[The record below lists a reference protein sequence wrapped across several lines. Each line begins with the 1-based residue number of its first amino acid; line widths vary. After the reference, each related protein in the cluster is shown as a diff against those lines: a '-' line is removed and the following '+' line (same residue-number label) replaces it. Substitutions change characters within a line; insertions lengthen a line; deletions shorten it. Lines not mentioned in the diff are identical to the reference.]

1 MEGRRLKRLIGLT
14 VSVALAAGPA
24 AAQGTF
30 SPEGEPSST
39 FGSGAPKPGARP
51 STYGV
56 PAQPPATA
64 SKPRTYWGPEAPKAP
79 GFEPYKPFAG
89 SSVYARP
96 SGSGSSGAK
105 PCESSVYANA
115 CDKRR

>member
-1 MEGRRLKRLIGLT
+1 MEGRRLKRLIGLM

-30 SPEGEPSST
+30 SPGGQPSST
-39 FGSGAPKPGARP
+39 FGSGASKPGARP

-56 PAQPPATA
+56 PAQSPAAA
-64 SKPRTYWGPEAPKAP
+64 SKPRTYGAPEAPKAS
-79 GFEPYKPFAG
+79 GFEPYKPFTG

-96 SGSGSSGAK
+96 SGSASSGAK
-105 PCESSVYANA
+105 PCETSVYVNA